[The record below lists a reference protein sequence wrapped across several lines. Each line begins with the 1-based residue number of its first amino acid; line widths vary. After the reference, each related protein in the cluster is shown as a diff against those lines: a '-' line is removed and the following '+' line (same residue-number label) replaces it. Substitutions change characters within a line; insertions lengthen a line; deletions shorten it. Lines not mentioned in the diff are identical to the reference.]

1 MTKENKS
8 TSKTADRE
16 AKAAGKKSPAI
27 APSTALLVTELMM
40 PGLAGESSCPG
51 SILLPAARSAGAE
64 VATGLFSPR
73 AKTAGFSASTALQA
87 VLRERT
93 RDIMEALSRKADY
106 LAGHSRR
113 VGILSALVAEDLGL
127 PQRKVEDIQW
137 VGSLHDAG
145 KLAISGEILR
155 KPGRLLPE
163 EYEEIKAHPV
173 HSQSLVAPLAA
184 LMGCSWAPAAVR
196 HHHERVDG
204 VGYPDGLSGTEIP
217 LEARII
223 AVCDSYDA
231 MAGCRPYQGSLS
243 EETIRENLSSAG
255 GSQLDETVVRV
266 FLDKLS
272 SYRERTIASV

>member
-27 APSTALLVTELMM
+27 TPSTSLLVTELMM

-204 VGYPDGLSGTEIP
+204 GGYPDGLSGTEIP

-272 SYRERTIASV
+272 SYRERTTASV

>member
-1 MTKENKS
+1 MMRKNNS
-8 TSKTADRE
+8 TSKRANRE
-16 AKAAGKKSPAI
+16 VKEAVGKNPPAC
-27 APSTALLVTELMM
+27 PSTSLLLTDLLM
-40 PGLAGESSCPG
+40 PGLAGEPPSPG
-51 SILLPAARSAGAE
+51 NILLPAVSSRGAAAVAGS
-64 VATGLFSPR
+64 FSDN
-73 AKTAGFSASTALQA
+73 ADTSGFSTSTALQA
-87 VLRERT
+87 VLKERT

-113 VGILSALVAEDLGL
+113 VGILAALVAEDLGL
-127 PQRKVEDIQW
+127 PPGKVEDIQW

-145 KLAISGEILR
+145 KLAVSGEVLR
-155 KPGRLLPE
+155 KPGRLLPQ

-204 VGYPDGLSGTEIP
+204 GGYPDGLSGADIP

-243 EETIRENLSSAG
+243 EAKIRENLLSAG
-255 GSQLDETVVRV
+255 GSQLDETIVKV

-272 SYRERTIASV
+272 SYRERTVASA

>member
-1 MTKENKS
+1 MTKENNS
-8 TSKTADRE
+8 TSTTAASE
-16 AKAAGKKSPAI
+16 AKVAGEKSPAI
-27 APSTALLVTELMM
+27 CPSTASLVTEVMM
-40 PGLAGESSCPG
+40 PGLAGESSSPG

-64 VATGLFSPR
+64 VATELFSPS
-73 AKTAGFSASTALQA
+73 AKTADFSASTALQA

-113 VGILSALVAEDLGL
+113 VGILSALMAEDLGL

-145 KLAISGEILR
+145 KLAISGEVLR
-155 KPGRLLPE
+155 KPGSLLPE

-184 LMGCSWAPAAVR
+184 LMGCPWAPAAVR
-196 HHHERVDG
+196 HHHERVYG
-204 VGYPDGLSGTEIP
+204 GGYPDGLSGTEIP

-243 EETIRENLSSAG
+243 EARIRENLSSAG
-255 GSQLDETVVRV
+255 GSQLDEKLVKV

-272 SYRERTIASV
+272 SYRERTAASV